1 MDESDELSGLEGI
14 LALTWVSLAVI
25 SCIKTVKQRT
35 FLFQNLNIGI
45 GSINALLIKSKNKY
59 IRSTLKK

>member
-25 SCIKTVKQRT
+25 SCIKTVTVQG
-35 FLFQNLNIGI
+35 NIFI
-45 GSINALLIKSKNKY
+45 LVQ
-59 IRSTLKK
+59 KK

>member
-25 SCIKTVKQRT
+25 SCIKTVKQR
-35 FLFQNLNIGI
+35 NIFI
-45 GSINALLIKSKNKY
+45 SKS
-59 IRSTLKK
+59 

>member
-25 SCIKTVKQRT
+25 SCIKTVTVQR
-35 FLFQNLNIGI
+35 NIFI
-45 GSINALLIKSKNKY
+45 SKS
-59 IRSTLKK
+59 